1 MSAQRI
7 ANNSEPFKPGG
18 GLLILTVAFVFWA
31 NYQLSSAFYQQSFQ
45 QTAESLVTKAAL
57 TESITIAGSAS
68 CSGRACHGGSQPI
81 HGQVVGQNEYSKWIA
96 NDPHVNAFQVLF
108 SDRAK
113 NISKNLGGPEPHQ
126 DVRCLAC
133 HITPQA
139 SNLQLKADY
148 ALDFGVG
155 CESCHGT
162 ATKAWLA
169 EHTTADWKNLAFD
182 KKQKAYESH
191 GMNFLSNPTVQAQVC
206 AGCHIGSPPDA
217 EKNVPLRDANHDIMA
232 AGHPRLIFE
241 ATTFAENM
249 PPHWNEN
256 KYSKTPERKVELW
269 ANGQVIVAWAS
280 AKLAELRSGEKA
292 EVWPEFAQNDCF
304 ACHADIS
311 NPSWRRS
318 SDYYSGR
325 KAGAL
330 PINNWPFAWLDV
342 SLELLGKKEHSIL
355 KNLRDYQSIA
365 EKVSSSKQQV
375 NFASKGLV
383 SSLSELVGELRQPG
397 GQVSSDWKNIL
408 GKSLAAKSTSA
419 ASWDFSV
426 QHSIAS
432 SVLASEE
439 KAVPQAIWES
449 LSFPPGYESPKGYKP
464 ALKKALNGK

>member
-7 ANNSEPFKPGG
+7 ANNSEPYKPRS
-18 GLLILTVAFVFWA
+18 GLLLLAAAFFCWA
-31 NYQLSSAFYQQSFQ
+31 NYQLSSAFYQQPIQ
-45 QTAESLVTKAAL
+45 NAELLGVKAAL

-68 CSGRACHGGSQPI
+68 CSGRACHGGSQPV
-81 HGQVVGQNEYSKWIA
+81 HGQIVGQNEYSKWIA
-96 NDPHVNAFQVLF
+96 NDPHSKAFQALF

-113 NISKNLGGPEPHQ
+113 TISKNLGGPEAHK
-126 DVRCLAC
+126 DSRCLAC
-133 HITPQA
+133 HITPQV

-162 ATKAWLA
+162 ATKGWLS
-169 EHTTADWKNLAFD
+169 EHTTAQWKSLSFD
-182 KKQKAYESH
+182 KKQKAYDSH
-191 GMNFLSNPTVQAQVC
+191 GMNFLSNPAIQAQVC
-206 AGCHIGSPPDA
+206 VGCHIGSPVDA

-256 KYSKTPERKVELW
+256 KYSKTPERKVALW

-304 ACHADIS
+304 ACHADLS

-325 KAGAL
+325 KPGAL

-342 SLELLGKKEHSIL
+342 SLELLGKKEHAIL
-355 KNLRDYQSIA
+355 KNLREYQLVS
-365 EKVSSSKQQV
+365 ERFSSSRQQV
-375 NFASKGLV
+375 NFASKGLA
-383 SSLSELVGELRQPG
+383 SSLSELVGELKQPG
-397 GQVSSDWKNIL
+397 GQVSNDWKNIL

-432 SVLASEE
+432 SVLAAEG

-449 LSFPPGYESPKGYKP
+449 LSFTPGYESPKGFKP

>member
-1 MSAQRI
+1 MLA
-7 ANNSEPFKPGG
+7 A
-18 GLLILTVAFVFWA
+18 AFFCWA
-31 NYQLSSAFYQQSFQ
+31 NYQLSSAFYQQPIQ
-45 QTAESLVTKAAL
+45 NAELLGVKAAL

-68 CSGRACHGGSQPI
+68 CSGRACHGGSQPV
-81 HGQVVGQNEYSKWIA
+81 HGQIVGQNEYSKWIA
-96 NDPHVNAFQVLF
+96 NDPHSKAFQALF

-113 NISKNLGGPEPHQ
+113 TISKNLGGPEAHK
-126 DVRCLAC
+126 DSRCLAC
-133 HITPQA
+133 HITPQV

-162 ATKAWLA
+162 ATNGWLS
-169 EHTTADWKNLAFD
+169 EHTTAQWKSLSFD
-182 KKQKAYESH
+182 KKQKAYDSH
-191 GMNFLSNPTVQAQVC
+191 GMNFLSNPAIQAQVC
-206 AGCHIGSPPDA
+206 VGCHIGSPVDA
-217 EKNVPLRDANHDIMA
+217 KKNVPLRDANHDIMA

-256 KYSKTPERKVELW
+256 KYSKTPERKVALW

-304 ACHADIS
+304 ACHADLS

-325 KAGAL
+325 KPGAL

-342 SLELLGKKEHSIL
+342 SLELLGKKEHAIL
-355 KNLRDYQSIA
+355 KNLREYQLVS
-365 EKVSSSKQQV
+365 ERFSSSRQQV
-375 NFASKGLV
+375 NFASKGLA
-383 SSLSELVGELRQPG
+383 SSLSELVGELKQPG
-397 GQVSSDWKNIL
+397 GQVSNDWKNIL

-432 SVLASEE
+432 SVLAAEG

-449 LSFPPGYESPKGYKP
+449 LSFTPGYESPKGFKP

>member
-1 MSAQRI
+1 MLA
-7 ANNSEPFKPGG
+7 A
-18 GLLILTVAFVFWA
+18 AFFCWA
-31 NYQLSSAFYQQSFQ
+31 NYQLSSAFYQQPIQ
-45 QTAESLVTKAAL
+45 NAELLTVKAAL

-68 CSGRACHGGSQPI
+68 CSGRACHGGSQPV
-81 HGQVVGQNEYSKWIA
+81 HGQIVGQNEYSKWIA
-96 NDPHVNAFQVLF
+96 NDPHSKAFQALF

-113 NISKNLGGPEPHQ
+113 TISKNLGGPEAHK
-126 DVRCLAC
+126 DSRCLAC
-133 HITPQA
+133 HITPQV

-162 ATKAWLA
+162 ATKGWLS
-169 EHTTADWKNLAFD
+169 EHTTAQWKSLSFD
-182 KKQKAYESH
+182 KKQKAYDSH
-191 GMNFLSNPTVQAQVC
+191 GMNFLSNPAIQAQVC
-206 AGCHIGSPPDA
+206 VGCHIGSPVDA

-256 KYSKTPERKVELW
+256 KYSKTPERKVALW

-304 ACHADIS
+304 ACHADLS

-325 KAGAL
+325 KPGAL

-342 SLELLGKKEHSIL
+342 SLELLGKKEHAIL
-355 KNLRDYQSIA
+355 KNLREYQLVS
-365 EKVSSSKQQV
+365 ERFSSSRQQV
-375 NFASKGLV
+375 NFASKGLA
-383 SSLSELVGELRQPG
+383 SSLSELVGELKQPG
-397 GQVSSDWKNIL
+397 GQVSNDWKNIL

-432 SVLASEE
+432 SVLAAGG

-449 LSFPPGYESPKGYKP
+449 LSFTPGYESPKGFKP

>member
-1 MSAQRI
+1 
-7 ANNSEPFKPGG
+7 
-18 GLLILTVAFVFWA
+18 LLAAAFFCWA
-31 NYQLSSAFYQQSFQ
+31 NYQLSSAFYQQPIQ
-45 QTAESLVTKAAL
+45 NAELLGVKAAL

-68 CSGRACHGGSQPI
+68 CSGRACHGGSQPV
-81 HGQVVGQNEYSKWIA
+81 HGQIVGQNEYSKWIA
-96 NDPHVNAFQVLF
+96 NDPHSKAFQALF

-113 NISKNLGGPEPHQ
+113 TISKNLGGPEAHK
-126 DVRCLAC
+126 DSRCLAC
-133 HITPQA
+133 HITPQV

-162 ATKAWLA
+162 ATKGWLSD
-169 EHTTADWKNLAFD
+169 HTTAQWKSLSFD
-182 KKQKAYESH
+182 KKQKAYDSH
-191 GMNFLSNPTVQAQVC
+191 GMNFLSNPAIQAQVC
-206 AGCHIGSPPDA
+206 VGCHIGSPVDA

-256 KYSKTPERKVELW
+256 KYSKTPERKVALW

-304 ACHADIS
+304 ACHADLS

-325 KAGAL
+325 KPGAL

-342 SLELLGKKEHSIL
+342 SLELLGKKEHAIL
-355 KNLRDYQSIA
+355 KNLREYQLVS
-365 EKVSSSKQQV
+365 ERFSSSRQQV
-375 NFASKGLV
+375 NFASKGLA
-383 SSLSELVGELRQPG
+383 SSLSELVGELKQPG
-397 GQVSSDWKNIL
+397 GQVSNDWKNIL

-432 SVLASEE
+432 SVLAAGG

-449 LSFPPGYESPKGYKP
+449 LSFTPGYESPKGFKP